1 MNKKNIFMY
10 IILILS
16 NFSMID
22 CRQVINYNLQAQVDK
37 LKNNPNYNYFLRK
50 RILGLPKNIA
60 APLSTK
66 TQLLITEYAH
76 NSLENN
82 QNENKS
88 NPVFSSIPN
97 NQKKYLPYSSL
108 VNNINNKR
116 PESPISV
123 AELQHDNEE
132 SLQQAN
138 KVLSTEKKDDTT
150 DNNIS
155 RDFKNE
161 LTEEN
166 WIEKIAKYIDKVESF
181 VDYYLKKN

>member
-10 IILILS
+10 IIFILS
-16 NFSMID
+16 NFNMSD

-50 RILGLPKNIA
+50 RILGLPIF
-60 APLSTK
+60 PK

-88 NPVFSSIPN
+88 SLVFSSIPN